1 MPLCLYKEA
10 TLGCVSNSDKLL
22 QGPTMY
28 NIYIQFFI
36 TRSGDFVGTPPRV
49 KNIRGGGARDR
60 KCMWFQTYSHPE
72 FKLYDEIFYPADEYK
87 GLRRKKRVPENIHE
101 LLNARSLAYW
111 FMDDGFQF
119 NMTKKKR
126 RYQYYAFSTNSFPL
140 EDQKILVEALNNNFS
155 IHTTIQKER
164 SYYRI

>member
-1 MPLCLYKEA
+1 
-10 TLGCVSNSDKLL
+10 
-22 QGPTMY
+22 MY

-111 FMDDGFQF
+111 FMDDGNALSINQ
-119 NMTKKKR
+119 KR
-126 RYQYYAFSTNSFPL
+126 YYIFSTQSFPK
-140 EDQKILVEALNNNFS
+140 EDQKILIQALSHNFGVV
-155 IHTTIQKER
+155 T
-164 SYYRI
+164 